1 MHLSEPQQ
9 RPSHCT
15 CGTRLVED
23 ARFCHRCGRPVFGEL
38 QFEDDEAATPVED
51 GGSPSGFG
59 TTTES
64 RAAAPSP
71 ALETPA
77 YDGPPEPIDLR
88 NRTAVRLAF
97 FAAAMLFPLVLLPVP
112 LLLKSVLLAGG
123 GFFASWMYQRR
134 TQTRLGYL
142 NAFRLGWISGL
153 MLFLLVLGFYAIGI
167 AIISFSGGNL
177 LSQLMEGMQA
187 SGAAASLPEE
197 QLKLMQEVFSDGAK
211 LFMVLLV
218 ALFLVFLYFTALAG
232 LGGAIA
238 ARLTRPGHRAS

>member
-1 MHLSEPQQ
+1 
-9 RPSHCT
+9 
-15 CGTRLVED
+15 
-23 ARFCHRCGRPVFGEL
+23 
-38 QFEDDEAATPVED
+38 
-51 GGSPSGFG
+51 
-59 TTTES
+59 
-64 RAAAPSP
+64 
-71 ALETPA
+71 
-77 YDGPPEPIDLR
+77 
-88 NRTAVRLAF
+88 
-97 FAAAMLFPLVLLPVP
+97 
-112 LLLKSVLLAGG
+112 
-123 GFFASWMYQRR
+123 
-134 TQTRLGYL
+134 
-142 NAFRLGWISGL
+142 

>member
-1 MHLSEPQQ
+1 M
-9 RPSHCT
+9 
-15 CGTRLVED
+15 
-23 ARFCHRCGRPVFGEL
+23 FGEL
-38 QFEDDEAATPVED
+38 QFESDDDQPKTVD
-51 GGSPSGFG
+51 DS
-59 TTTES
+59 
-64 RAAAPSP
+64 AAPSAIAISADARTASTLP
-71 ALETPA
+71 STEAPA